1 MKTVKIK
8 RGDLLSH
15 LKNNKKKHIEE
26 YTEAMVG
33 YRKAIL
39 QELKD
44 KQMVACQNLDIGHTL
59 KTIRPTSFEKSY
71 DEIISMLEW
80 TTDKE
85 IELDHS
91 EFTMYVQDDWSW
103 KGNFLAATSIYKA

>member
-8 RGDLLSH
+8 VKELLNH
-15 LKNNKKKHIEE
+15 LKTNRDNHIAD
-26 YTEAMVG
+26 YTEAMDG

-39 QELKD
+39 DELKG
-44 KQMVACQNLDIGHTL
+44 KYTIACQNLDVSHSL
-59 KTIRPTSFEKSY
+59 KTVRPTSFVKSY

>member
-8 RGDLLSH
+8 VTDLLKH
-15 LKNNKKKHIEE
+15 LKANKQKHIQD
-26 YTEAMVG
+26 YDEAMVG
-33 YRKAIL
+33 YRKAIIE
-39 QELKD
+39 ELRGKSI
-44 KQMVACQNLDIGHTL
+44 VACQHLDVSHTL
-59 KTIRPTSFEKSY
+59 KTVRPTSFVKSY

-85 IELDHS
+85 IELDRG
-91 EFTMYVQDDWSW
+91 EFTMYVDDDWSW

>member
-44 KQMVACQNLDIGHTL
+44 KQMVACQNLDISHTL
-59 KTIRPTSFEKSY
+59 KTVRPASYESSY
-71 DEIISMLEW
+71 DEAIAMLEW

-85 IELDHS
+85 VELDQH
-91 EFTMYVQDDWSW
+91 EFKQYVQNEWTW
-103 KGNFLAATSIYKA
+103 KNAFATSTLSYKA